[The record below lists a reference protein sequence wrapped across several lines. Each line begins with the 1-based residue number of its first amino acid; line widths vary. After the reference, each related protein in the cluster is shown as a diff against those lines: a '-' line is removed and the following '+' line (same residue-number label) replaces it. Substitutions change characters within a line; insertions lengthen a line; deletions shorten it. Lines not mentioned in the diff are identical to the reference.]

1 MATVTRTLKLPF
13 LRLNRVKAE
22 ELARLQARN
31 TEVANAILA
40 MPKLAMPK
48 AERRKLT
55 TRSFARI
62 EVGSA
67 WINQTIRKT
76 IARTRVRRFRRL
88 PLKTSHRN
96 WTLHGV
102 GETWSVLFGLL
113 RGVGKRVPIE
123 VHTASQGLVF
133 VSEI

>member
-1 MATVTRTLKLPF
+1 MATVTRTLELPF

-40 MPKLAMPK
+40 MPK
-48 AERRKLT
+48 AERRELT

-62 EVGSA
+62 GIGGTG
-67 WINQTIRKT
+67 INQTIRKT